1 MYALHIYDMR
11 QTNLKLDPRGPTELL
26 LLSTVELVY
35 RSIFN
40 LPYTLILLLYIRYEK
55 CATLYRTWLTE
66 DQILMIAWGHL

>member
-55 CATLYRTWLTE
+55 CATLYSTWLTE